1 MRVARTVAVSAGAL
15 LVAALVL
22 ASTPLASVGAA
33 QVGQQPSFVVSVQP
47 DGSAEMAATVTF
59 DLGTATGTV
68 AYQTIRDNRTVRQN
82 LLASFRR
89 RMHSAAANATNA
101 TGREMTVE
109 DTTIDLR
116 TTSGGSVGV
125 IILSATWSGLAA
137 VRDGKLVVNEPFG
150 TAYEPERTFVVNWP
164 DGYGIERV
172 TPAPDESGD
181 TSATWYRDRDLT
193 GFELVLSKSAAG
205 RGDGSLPGVGLPGL
219 DTVTALGALLAALI
233 WIAFRRRA
241 PFE

>member
-1 MRVARTVAVSAGAL
+1 MARTVAVSAGTL
-15 LVAALVL
+15 LVVALVL
-22 ASTPLASVGAA
+22 ASTPLATVGAA
-33 QVGQQPSFVVSVQP
+33 QVGQQPSFVVSVHP

-59 DLGTATGTV
+59 DLGTATGAV
-68 AYQTIRDNRTVRQN
+68 AFDAIRDNRTVRQN
-82 LLASFRR
+82 LLASFGQ

-109 DTTIDLR
+109 DTAIELR

-125 IILSATWSGLAA
+125 VILSATWSGLAA
-137 VRDGKLVVNEPFG
+137 VEDGTLVVNEPLG

-164 DGYGIERV
+164 DGYGIESV

-205 RGDGSLPGVGLPGL
+205 GGDGSLPGVGLPGFG
-219 DTVTALGALLAALI
+219 TVTALGALLASLI
-233 WIAFRRRA
+233 WGLFRRRNQ
-241 PFE
+241 FE